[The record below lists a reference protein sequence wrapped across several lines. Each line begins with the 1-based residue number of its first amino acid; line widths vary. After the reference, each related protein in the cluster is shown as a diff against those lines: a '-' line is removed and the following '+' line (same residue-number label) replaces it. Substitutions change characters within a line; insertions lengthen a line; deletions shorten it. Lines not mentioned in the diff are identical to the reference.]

1 MHTVPSELVVCGINP
16 DVSSTSQEDSAEN
29 GSDHVFNMEDI
40 VPTGAFT
47 LGPLADASIALRR
60 EGSALEIADEDESN
74 VSVRSTPRERRHA
87 LDESSET
94 TVKALLVLPANTRSS
109 SPAQIK
115 ASQSID
121 TRIPHG
127 PANQPTT
134 SALLKTIPS
143 SIRNR
148 AKSLHEPH
156 PLPFR
161 WKLPQGQRF
170 RIGDPEAFTALQQK
184 NIEWYV
190 TTGLLLEDYTGLR
203 WNAGTYRFL
212 LYWHVE
218 GMPTPDGI
226 EDKGR
231 KYLRIEPEFMRDWQ
245 KEKWQR
251 EFGDGVL
258 DVEDEPATPII
269 QLDTL
274 ADPPSPFKQVSS
286 RPLTPSRERN
296 LPPWSKSALRSQS
309 RPASP
314 TLSIRSDPGP
324 PREKKVRLQSR
335 KCKRIV
341 ELEVDDDGV
350 AIVEQGKIVERNVD
364 EVGVLSD
371 NEGRTARN
379 WLGVN

>member
-1 MHTVPSELVVCGINP
+1 MHTVTGELVVCGINS
-16 DVSSTSQEDSAEN
+16 DVPSASQGVLTEN
-29 GSDHVFNMEDI
+29 DPDHVFNIEDMI
-40 VPTGAFT
+40 PTGAFT

-60 EGSALEIADEDESN
+60 EGSALEIANEDESN
-74 VSVRSTPRERRHA
+74 VSMRSTPRERRHA
-87 LDESSET
+87 LDESTEA
-94 TVKALLVLPANTRSS
+94 TVKALVIPANTQSS
-109 SPAQIK
+109 SSAQIK

-121 TRIPHG
+121 IRIPHG
-127 PANQPTT
+127 PANQPPT
-134 SALLKTIPS
+134 SALLKTVPP

-156 PLPFR
+156 PLLFR

-203 WNAGTYRFL
+203 WNAGTYRYL

-226 EDKGR
+226 EDQGR

-245 KEKWQR
+245 KDKWQR

-258 DVEDEPATPII
+258 DVQDEPATPII

-274 ADPPSPFKQVSS
+274 VDPPSPFKQISS

-296 LPPWSKSALRSQS
+296 LPPWSKSALRCQS

-324 PREKKVRLQSR
+324 PREKKVRLHSR

-341 ELEVDDDGV
+341 ELEVDEDGV

-364 EVGVLSD
+364 EVDVLSD